1 MKDGL
6 IVSRLHC
13 ATAQQTQKVVSHVH
27 VREGGRRRGVDRREG
42 EMRAHKPAC
51 LENTVVLSLKII
63 IGNDGTRHIYIYIY
77 DFTDVF
83 VKNKKRIYL

>member
-1 MKDGL
+1 
-6 IVSRLHC
+6 
-13 ATAQQTQKVVSHVH
+13 
-27 VREGGRRRGVDRREG
+27 
-42 EMRAHKPAC
+42 MRTHKPAC